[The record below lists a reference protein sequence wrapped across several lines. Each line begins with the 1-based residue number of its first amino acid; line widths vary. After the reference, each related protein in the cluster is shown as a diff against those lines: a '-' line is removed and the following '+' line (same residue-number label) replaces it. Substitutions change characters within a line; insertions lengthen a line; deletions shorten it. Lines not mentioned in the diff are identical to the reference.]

1 MKHLRYLYMV
11 LLLGLTPIAEADDEP
26 EYVLFVGNSFTYYN
40 NGLHGHYR
48 DLLHAAHADGLA
60 PGNRRLL
67 TISGGTL
74 PEHAGGLRQMLAGQA
89 WDVVV
94 LQGYSNGPISPEKVG
109 PFRSAARQYAKAIR
123 ENGAEPVFFMT
134 WAYSD
139 QPEMTEQLDDAYA
152 AIGAELDAQVVPVG
166 RAFERATKARPDL
179 HLIIADLKHPTLAG
193 SYLAACTFY
202 AALHGRSPEGLAYTA
217 GLKEG
222 DATFLQRVAWETWQ
236 DYDAS

>member
-1 MKHLRYLYMV
+1 MKQLRYLYIV
-11 LLLGLTPIAEADDEP
+11 LLLGLTPVAGANDEP

-48 DLLHAAHADGLA
+48 DLLHAAHANGQA

-74 PEHAGGLRQMLAGQA
+74 PEHAAGLQQMLAGQA

-94 LQGYSNGPISPEKVG
+94 LQGYSNGPISPDKAE
-109 PFRSAARQYAKAIR
+109 PFRRAARQYAKAIR

-134 WAYSD
+134 WAYAD
-139 QPEMTEQLDDAYA
+139 QPEMIEQLDASYS
-152 AIGAELDAQVVPVG
+152 AIGAELDARVVPVG
-166 RAFERATKARPDL
+166 RAFERATKTRPDL

-217 GLKEG
+217 GLNED

-236 DYDAS
+236 DYDG